1 MKEEETFVPH
11 HRLLTAR
18 PHLIQA
24 PGLLM
29 ERAQFLGHEPTVCP
43 SPQARIKA
51 IYVFPPHSVSVFF
64 IWLWWAGKAKIL
76 ASNMPCVESSESS
89 PLDRQGSP
97 SLVFLLQV
105 ALTFRALYILGITQS
120 FLVLLFPSPPPL
132 LPSLPFLVCY
142 LFIFFR
148 L

>member
-1 MKEEETFVPH
+1 M
-11 HRLLTAR
+11 R
-18 PHLIQA
+18 
-24 PGLLM
+24 
-29 ERAQFLGHEPTVCP
+29 HEPTVCP

-105 ALTFRALYILGITQS
+105 ARTFRALYILGITQS

-132 LPSLPFLVCY
+132 LSNFRTLALGKTPPLLILDYLPLLPQAPTLTISLCVLG
-142 LFIFFR
+142 
-148 L
+148 